1 MKQVHEQEQI
11 NRLMSKLYSQS
22 REAIFFFNNAGRVL
36 YMNPA
41 AERIV
46 DDDVLRQ
53 LYEGHAETICRVC
66 RGYMSETELRTC
78 IACYF
83 TNPESERFTS
93 FQVYLDTVGKGVIPY
108 AASYHTLADED
119 VHVLM
124 LRDLS
129 QQFKTQESFYQN
141 KMMKHVIHAQENERR
156 RISRELHDSVAQE
169 LMSAVIDLRVLKYMT
184 GEEELLKKMRQ
195 TEESMT
201 RLLDD
206 IRNLAVELRP
216 AALDDFGLEAAFR
229 SHFKRIQQS
238 YGVTIGFES
247 NLDQQ
252 RYGSEL
258 ETVVY
263 RIGQEAILNALKYA
277 DVDHIDLRLR
287 EDNGRMWLIVEDR
300 GNGFDPAD
308 DPIGT
313 GLGLYGMQERA
324 ELVGGKVSVHSE
336 RGKGTR
342 ITLDI
347 PILSAMQG
355 EGQ

>member
-1 MKQVHEQEQI
+1 
-11 NRLMSKLYSQS
+11 MSKLYSQS
-22 REAIFFFNNAGRVL
+22 REAIFFFNHGGRVL

-41 AERIV
+41 AEKIV
-46 DDDVLRQ
+46 DNDVLKQ

-83 TNPESERFTS
+83 TSPESERFSS

-108 AASYHTLADED
+108 AASYHTLDETEG

-229 SHFKRIQQS
+229 SHFKRIKES
-238 YGVTIGFES
+238 YGFAICFDS
-247 NLDQQ
+247 NLDNQ
-252 RYGSEL
+252 RYGSEV
-258 ETVVY
+258 ETVIY

-277 DVDHIDLRLR
+277 EVDILNFVLREENGHLRL
-287 EDNGRMWLIVEDR
+287 MVEDK
-300 GNGFDPAD
+300 GKGFDPDD

-324 ELVGGKVSVHSE
+324 ELVGGRVSIHSE
-336 RGKGTR
+336 KGKGTR

-347 PILSAMQG
+347 PVPEQAYGGDWS
-355 EGQ
+355 